1 MPSSPRGWLA
11 WSARIRESK
20 GRIHSAGFDYHSPD
34 DPRMRGD
41 SWETAI
47 DVLMIAERS
56 SHRVCRNGVGLKL
69 MIRRFV
75 NGEPR
80 EAFSTRQRSL
90 LRKTTREFRRGL
102 QEVGFIPP
110 DRFFPR

>member
-11 WSARIRESK
+11 WSVNVRERK
-20 GRIHSAGFDYHSPD
+20 GRIHSPSFDFHAPD

-47 DVLMIAERS
+47 DVLVLAERA

-90 LRKTTREFRRGL
+90 LRRTVKEFRRGL

-110 DRFFPR
+110 DLFSPR